1 MDAWQWF
8 GFLTILILFS
18 FCKSV
23 LFRYWL
29 HKEDRSYNDGY
40 DDGFDRGYED
50 GQESVMDQ
58 TGIDDDVPSEITLD
72 RNGRPNGVTEPF
84 PTPDDLYKKPGSY
97 SNYPMDGH
105 NA

>member
-72 RNGRPNGVTEPF
+72 RNGRPNGVTEPVVKSSIQGVARRKDE
-84 PTPDDLYKKPGSY
+84 T
-97 SNYPMDGH
+97 DGRTV
-105 NA
+105 